1 MFFEFGIKDFIDIL
15 LVAFLLYYTYKLMKA
30 SGSINVFTGI
40 LVFILIWLV
49 VSQVL
54 EMKLLG
60 SIFDKLVSVGVLALI
75 VLFQDEIRRFL
86 LTLGSHQHASALV
99 RFLTG
104 NKKEKLQHDDIM
116 PIVMACINYPT
127 TVGAMTL
134 YNVTKDPDYL
144 EKAKSVYAWSRDVF
158 FDKEKG
164 RIADNMHYHFQRQN
178 GMDIDWTT
186 QLYNQATFIGS
197 AVMLY
202 KATGEKAY
210 LDDAVLAADYVRNE
224 MCDADGLLPFKNGVE
239 QGIYAAIFAQYI
251 IRLIEDG
258 NQLQYMDWLRHNIDV
273 AWNNRDVNRN
283 VTFKDAAKPCPTG
296 VMESYDASG
305 CPALMQVISPFK

>member
-1 MFFEFGIKDFIDIL
+1 MTRKYL
-15 LVAFLLYYTYKLMKA
+15 AHTS
-30 SGSINVFTGI
+30 SGFYHVWKESY
-40 LVFILIWLV
+40 
-49 VSQVL
+49 
-54 EMKLLG
+54 
-60 SIFDKLVSVGVLALI
+60 DKERGLWWN
-75 VLFQDEIRRFL
+75 F
-86 LTLGSHQHASALV
+86 
-99 RFLTG
+99 
-104 NKKEKLQHDDIM
+104 KHDGK
-116 PIVMACINYPT
+116 MACINYPT

-134 YNVTKDPDYL
+134 YNVNQRSRLSGKG
-144 EKAKSVYAWSRDVF
+144 KSVYAWSRDVF

-239 QGIYAAIFAQYI
+239 QGIYAAILHSTSFA
-251 IRLIEDG
+251 
-258 NQLQYMDWLRHNIDV
+258 
-273 AWNNRDVNRN
+273 
-283 VTFKDAAKPCPTG
+283 
-296 VMESYDASG
+296 
-305 CPALMQVISPFK
+305 